1 MIIGGGMHAR
11 IILDIARAIDIP
23 VAGFLDDFQQI
34 GTRIGDRTAIGST
47 QRLGDPNFLVRHRF
61 FVAIGNNLARR
72 GLANR
77 VRQAGGQTETLI
89 YPGCFVS
96 PTAHVGSGTVLVGGN
111 MVFACAKVAEDV
123 LVDPDTTIGA
133 DSVVEDGTY
142 LSPGCHLAS
151 GVICREESFLGLGA
165 VVVPNITI
173 GRRAIVGAGAVVIRD
188 IPDGKLAVG
197 NPAKVI
203 GEARL
208 DDFSPYP
215 ARSRRPAD
223 TRRT

>member
-1 MIIGGGMHAR
+1 MHGR
-11 IILDIARAIDIP
+11 IVLDIARAVDIP
-23 VAGFLDDFQQI
+23 VAGFLDDFQQV
-34 GTRIGDRTAIGST
+34 GTRIGERTVIGST
-47 QRLGDPNFLVRHRF
+47 DRLDDPDFLLRHRF
-61 FVAIGNNLARR
+61 FVAIGNNIARR
-72 GLANR
+72 RFASK

-96 PTAHVGSGTVLVGGN
+96 PTAHIGSGTVLVGGN
-111 MVFACAKVAEDV
+111 MVFTCANIGEDV
-123 LVDPDTTIGA
+123 LVDPDTTVGA
-133 DSVVEDGTY
+133 DSMIEDGAY
-142 LSPGCHLAS
+142 LSPGCHLGS
-151 GVICREESFLGLGA
+151 GVVCRGESFLGAGA

-203 GEARL
+203 GEAQL

-215 ARSRRPAD
+215 ARGRQPTETRRP
-223 TRRT
+223 